1 MKTLDYIHLD
11 AVAAGKVVEALQQLL
26 ADYQVFYTNLAVS
39 IGTLRDTVSLFSTA
53 SSKIC
58 ITMPLKR

>member
-26 ADYQVFYTNLAVS
+26 PIIRYSIQTFAVS

>member
-26 ADYQVFYTNLAVS
+26 AFAVS

>member
-11 AVAAGKVVEALQQLL
+11 AVAAGKVVEALQQ
-26 ADYQVFYTNLAVS
+26 YSIQTFAVS

>member
-26 ADYQVFYTNLAVS
+26 ADSRF
-39 IGTLRDTVSLFSTA
+39 
-53 SSKIC
+53 
-58 ITMPLKR
+58 PLEH

>member
-11 AVAAGKVVEALQQLL
+11 AVAAGKVVEAT
-26 ADYQVFYTNLAVS
+26 FAVS